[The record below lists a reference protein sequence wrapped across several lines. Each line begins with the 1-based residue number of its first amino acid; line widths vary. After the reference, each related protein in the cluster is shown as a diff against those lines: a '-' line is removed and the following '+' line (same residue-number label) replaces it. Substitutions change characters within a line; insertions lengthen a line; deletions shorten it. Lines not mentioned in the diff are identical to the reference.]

1 MVVDEKGAGRG
12 GGGGEEVANGKMEK
26 WKLERAK
33 RERGSGK
40 GQKERKAMDK
50 AGRDDGGK

>member
-1 MVVDEKGAGRG
+1 
-12 GGGGEEVANGKMEK
+12 MEK
-26 WKLERAK
+26 WKNGKMERAK